1 MSVKQISVFL
11 ENKKGR
17 LAEVTRTL
25 SQEKI
30 NIRALSLADTADFGV
45 LRIIVDN
52 PDRSL
57 TILKAH
63 GFVAQV
69 TEVIAVEVEDR
80 PGGLSR
86 ILEVLDQDN
95 VNVEY
100 MYAYVE
106 KSRDNA
112 IVICRIDDRERALQ
126 VLEKNGIATVSAE
139 ALEGPVALR
148 LVLDNSDNVCIT
160 CIIIHPSLV

>member
-17 LAEVTRTL
+17 LAEVTRSL
-25 SQEKI
+25 SHEKI

-52 PDRSL
+52 PDRTL
-57 TILKAH
+57 TILKSH

-106 KSRDNA
+106 KSRENA

-126 VLEKNGIATVSAE
+126 ILEKHGIATLGAD
-139 ALEGPVALR
+139 ALKAL
-148 LVLDNSDNVCIT
+148 
-160 CIIIHPSLV
+160 

>member
-1 MSVKQISVFL
+1 MVKQISVFL

-25 SQEKI
+25 SAERI

-45 LRIIVDN
+45 MRVIVND
-52 PDRSL
+52 PDKCL
-57 TILKAH
+57 AVLKAG

-69 TEVIAVEVEDR
+69 TDVIAVEVEDK
-80 PGGLSR
+80 PGGLAR
-86 ILEVLDQDN
+86 VLEVLDRDN

-106 KSRDNA
+106 KTRDNA
-112 IVICRIDDRERALQ
+112 IVICKIDDRELALK
-126 VLEKNGIATVSAE
+126 VLARNGIATVNAE
-139 ALEGPVALR
+139 ALKAL
-148 LVLDNSDNVCIT
+148 
-160 CIIIHPSLV
+160 

>member
-17 LAEVTRTL
+17 LAEVTQTL
-25 SQEKI
+25 AREKI

-45 LRIIVDN
+45 LRIIVNN
-52 PDRSL
+52 PDRCL
-57 TILKAH
+57 AALKANS
-63 GFVAQV
+63 FVAQV
-69 TEVIAVEVEDR
+69 TEVIAVEVEDT
-80 PGGLSR
+80 PGGLAR
-86 ILEVLDQDN
+86 ILEVLDRDN

-112 IVICRIDDRERALQ
+112 IVICKIDDRERALQ
-126 VLEKNGIATVSAE
+126 VLEKHGISTIGAE
-139 ALEGPVALR
+139 ALKAL
-148 LVLDNSDNVCIT
+148 
-160 CIIIHPSLV
+160 

>member
-1 MSVKQISVFL
+1 MEDAMSVKQISLFL

-25 SQEKI
+25 AREAI
-30 NIRALSLADTADFGV
+30 NIRALSLADTSDFGV

-52 PDRSL
+52 PEKCL
-57 TILKAH
+57 AVLKANS
-63 GFVAQV
+63 FVAQV
-69 TEVIAVEVEDR
+69 TEVVAVEVEDK

-86 ILEVLDQDN
+86 ILGMLDTEG

-106 KSRDNA
+106 KKKDNA
-112 IVICRIDDRERALQ
+112 IVICRIEDREHALA
-126 VLEKNGIATVSAE
+126 VLTKAGVPTLSAE
-139 ALEGPVALR
+139 ALKAL
-148 LVLDNSDNVCIT
+148 
-160 CIIIHPSLV
+160 

>member
-1 MSVKQISVFL
+1 MSVKQISLFL

-17 LAEVTRTL
+17 LAEVTQAL
-25 SQEKI
+25 SHAKI
-30 NIRALSLADTADFGV
+30 NIRALSLADTSDFGV

-52 PDRSL
+52 PERCLSV
-57 TILKAH
+57 LKVN

-69 TEVIAVEVEDR
+69 TDVIAIEVEDR
-80 PGGLSR
+80 PGGLAR

-106 KSRDNA
+106 KKKENA

-139 ALEGPVALR
+139 ALKAL
-148 LVLDNSDNVCIT
+148 
-160 CIIIHPSLV
+160 

>member
-1 MSVKQISVFL
+1 MSVRQISVFL

-25 SQEKI
+25 SHEKI

-57 TILKAH
+57 AILKSH

-69 TEVIAVEVEDR
+69 TEVVAVEVEDR

-106 KSRDNA
+106 KSRENA

-126 VLEKNGIATVSAE
+126 ILQKNGIATLSAE
-139 ALEGPVALR
+139 ALKAL
-148 LVLDNSDNVCIT
+148 
-160 CIIIHPSLV
+160 

>member
-17 LAEVTRTL
+17 LAEATMTL
-25 SQEKI
+25 SKEKI

-45 LRIIVDN
+45 LRLIVDG
-52 PDRSL
+52 PDRAVAA
-57 TILKAH
+57 LKAR

-80 PGGLSR
+80 PGGLSH

-100 MYAYVE
+100 LYAYVE
-106 KSRDNA
+106 KTRDNA

-126 VLEKNGIATVSAE
+126 ILEKHGIATLNAE
-139 ALEGPVALR
+139 ALKAL
-148 LVLDNSDNVCIT
+148 
-160 CIIIHPSLV
+160 

>member
-25 SQEKI
+25 ATEKV

-45 LRIIVDN
+45 MRIIVND
-52 PDRSL
+52 PDRCL
-57 TILKAH
+57 GVLKAN

-69 TEVIAVEVEDR
+69 TEVVAVEVEDK
-80 PGGLSR
+80 PGGLAR
-86 ILEVLDQDN
+86 VLEVLDRDN

-106 KSRDNA
+106 KKRENA
-112 IVICRIDDRERALQ
+112 IVICKIDDRERALT
-126 VLEKNGIATVSAE
+126 VLASHGIATVNAE
-139 ALEGPVALR
+139 ALKAL
-148 LVLDNSDNVCIT
+148 
-160 CIIIHPSLV
+160 

>member
-17 LAEVTRTL
+17 LAEVTKTL
-25 SQEKI
+25 SHEKI

-52 PDRSL
+52 ADRSL
-57 TILKAH
+57 SVLKSH

-80 PGGLSR
+80 PGGLAH

-126 VLEKNGIATVSAE
+126 ILEKNGIATLSAE
-139 ALEGPVALR
+139 ELKAL
-148 LVLDNSDNVCIT
+148 
-160 CIIIHPSLV
+160 

>member
-11 ENKKGR
+11 ENAKGR

-25 SQEKI
+25 SHDKI
-30 NIRALSLADTADFGV
+30 NIRALSLADTSDFGV

-52 PDRSL
+52 TERCLSV
-57 TILKAH
+57 LKTH

-69 TEVIAVEVEDR
+69 TEVIAVEVEDK
-80 PGGLSR
+80 PGGLAH

-106 KSRDNA
+106 KKRENA
-112 IVICRIDDRERALQ
+112 IVICKIDDRDRALQ
-126 VLEKNGIATVSAE
+126 ILEKNGIATVSADQLR
-139 ALEGPVALR
+139 AL
-148 LVLDNSDNVCIT
+148 
-160 CIIIHPSLV
+160 

>member
-1 MSVKQISVFL
+1 MSVKQISIFL

-25 SQEKI
+25 SKEKI

-52 PDRSL
+52 PERCL
-57 TILKAH
+57 TVLKSNS
-63 GFVAQV
+63 FVAQV
-69 TEVIAVEVEDR
+69 TEVVAVEVEDK
-80 PGGLSR
+80 PGGLAR
-86 ILEVLDQDN
+86 ILEVLDADN

-106 KSRDNA
+106 KSKDNA
-112 IVICRIDDRERALQ
+112 IVICKIDDRERALT
-126 VLEKNGIATVSAE
+126 VLKKNSIPTIGAE
-139 ALEGPVALR
+139 
-148 LVLDNSDNVCIT
+148 VLKT
-160 CIIIHPSLV
+160 L

>member
-11 ENKKGR
+11 GNKKGR
-17 LAEVTRTL
+17 LAEVAKTL
-25 SQEKI
+25 SHEKI

-57 TILKAH
+57 TVLKTH

-106 KSRDNA
+106 KSRENA

-126 VLEKNGIATVSAE
+126 ILEKNGIATLSAE
-139 ALEGPVALR
+139 ALKAL
-148 LVLDNSDNVCIT
+148 
-160 CIIIHPSLV
+160 